1 MKALNSVA
9 NPPELYVT
17 TFSFKQLVFSLNL
30 FPPWGSLQLYAL
42 TSVPQTL
49 MLNFTQQ
56 MLSPS
61 LEQTTLET
69 LCTC

>member
-30 FPPWGSLQLYAL
+30 SPPLGLTAAVCTHFGATDPHAQLYPADAFAI
-42 TSVPQTL
+42 SQTDY
-49 MLNFTQQ
+49 
-56 MLSPS
+56 P
-61 LEQTTLET
+61 
-69 LCTC
+69 